1 MANPQRG
8 EVDLMTDQG
17 ARTMRLTLG
26 ALAELEAELG
36 AEGLVGV
43 AERFEG
49 GDFTSRDLIALLAAA
64 ASLALYCVALQL
76 IVSFA
81 VLMMHLADVTGTHE
95 QAAVLLFGVPLVPLH
110 LRNSQSDEQIRRAA
124 SETRWE

>member
-8 EVDLMTDQG
+8 EVDLITDQG

-49 GDFTSRDLIALLAAA
+49 GAFTGRDLIALLAAGLRGAGEDITQRDVESLSFEGGAAGA
-64 ASLALYCVALQL
+64 ASAAAQLLALTFRGGA
-76 IVSFA
+76 
-81 VLMMHLADVTGTHE
+81 
-95 QAAVLLFGVPLVPLH
+95 
-110 LRNSQSDEQIRRAA
+110 
-124 SETRWE
+124 

>member
-36 AEGLVGV
+36 ADGLVGV

-49 GDFTSRDLIALLAAA
+49 RAFTSRDLIALLAAGLRGAGEDIAPGDVESLSFEGGA
-64 ASLALYCVALQL
+64 AGAAEAAAKLLSLTFRGSA
-76 IVSFA
+76 
-81 VLMMHLADVTGTHE
+81 
-95 QAAVLLFGVPLVPLH
+95 
-110 LRNSQSDEQIRRAA
+110 
-124 SETRWE
+124 